1 MKRLLL
7 IIVAS
12 FGLLVPALAAAHP
25 LGNFTVNTYVRVEA
39 SGTDLYVRYI
49 VDRAEIPTL
58 REQDR
63 VRAAGGLDGYAVAQA
78 RDLGHGITLSIEGR
92 RVELA
97 AVSQQAT
104 EAPGAAGLN
113 TLRLAVWYRAA
124 VTARGGS
131 VIVRDGNFGGR
142 IGWHEALVRTSAG
155 ASAGS
160 PSAVNDISDE
170 LRHYP
175 AGLLSSP
182 LDARQA
188 SFAWMPGDGP
198 ARIDGL
204 GAPEAPLAPKNIG
217 FVSGLVRHDLTV
229 GVVLLALLAAM
240 GWGALHALSPGHGK
254 SMIAAYLIGS
264 RGTARHALILS
275 GFVTVTHT
283 LSVIGLGLI
292 TLWASELILPE
303 TVFAWVNLAAALF
316 VVGIGLWV
324 VWLRVRSERRRRA
337 HERAHQHTH
346 DHRDDGH
353 GHGDHDHGH
362 HGHDHHDHDHG
373 DGAHGH
379 SHAPPAD
386 LSFKGLAAAG
396 ISAGLLPC
404 PSAMVLML
412 GAISLGHAAYGLVLV
427 MAFSVGLAGVL
438 AGIGLLFLYARRFMD
453 RLPLGGRIAQAIP
466 VASAVVIVGL
476 GIVLTTRAIPAVFS

>member
-1 MKRLLL
+1 VKRLLL
-7 IIVAS
+7 IIVAA

-39 SGTDLYVRYI
+39 SGSDLYVRYI

-78 RDLGHGITLSIEGR
+78 RDLGHGITLSVDGR
-92 RVELA
+92 RVELGV
-97 AVSQQAT
+97 VSQSAI
-104 EAPGAAGLN
+104 ESPGAAGLR

-131 VIVRDGNFGGR
+131 VSVRDGNFGGR

-155 ASAGS
+155 ATAGS
-160 PSAVNDISDE
+160 PSAVNDVSDE

-182 LDARQA
+182 LDERQA
-188 SFAWMPGDGP
+188 SFAWTPGDGP

-204 GAPEAPLAPKNIG
+204 GAPEAPLAAKDTG
-217 FVSGLVRHDLTV
+217 FVSGLLQHDPTV

-240 GWGALHALSPGHGK
+240 GWGAVHALSPGHGK

-316 VVGIGLWV
+316 VVCIGLWV
-324 VWLRVRSERRRRA
+324 VGLRVRGERRRRA
-337 HERAHQHTH
+337 HERAH
-346 DHRDDGH
+346 DHPDDGH
-353 GHGDHDHGH
+353 SHGHDDHDHGH

-438 AGIGLLFLYARRFMD
+438 AAIGLLFLYARRFMD

>member
-7 IIVAS
+7 IVVAS
-12 FGLLVPALAAAHP
+12 FGLLVPALAGAHP

-39 SGTDLYVRYI
+39 SGSALYVRYI

-78 RDLGHGITLSIEGR
+78 RDLVHGITLSVDAR
-92 RVELA
+92 RVQLA
-97 AVSQQAT
+97 AVSQQAV
-104 EAPGAAGLN
+104 ESPGAAGLQ
-113 TLRLAVWYRAA
+113 TLRLAVWYRAV

-131 VIVRDGNFGGR
+131 VSVRDGNFGGR

-155 ASAGS
+155 ASADS
-160 PSAVNDISDE
+160 PSAVNDVSDE

-182 LDARQA
+182 LDVRQA
-188 SFAWMPGDGP
+188 SFDWTPGDGP
-198 ARIDGL
+198 AQIDGL
-204 GAPEAPLAPKNIG
+204 GAPEAPPPAKNTG
-217 FVSGLVRHDLTV
+217 FVSGLVQHDPTV

-240 GWGALHALSPGHGK
+240 GWGAVHALSPGHGK

-264 RGTARHALILS
+264 RGSARHALILS

-324 VWLRVRSERRRRA
+324 VGLRVRSERRRRA
-337 HERAHQHTH
+337 HERAHHH
-346 DHRDDGH
+346 GHGHRDD

-373 DGAHGH
+373 HGAHGH

-412 GAISLGHAAYGLVLV
+412 GAISLGHAAFGLVLV
-427 MAFSVGLAGVL
+427 MAFSLGLAGVL
-438 AGIGLLFLYARRFMD
+438 AAVGLLFLYARRFMD

-476 GIVLTTRAIPAVFS
+476 GIVLTTRAIPALFS

>member
-78 RDLGHGITLSIEGR
+78 RDLGHGITLSIDGR

-124 VTARGGS
+124 VTARGGNVS
-131 VIVRDGNFGGR
+131 VRDGNFGGR

-160 PSAVNDISDE
+160 PSAVKDVSDE

-188 SFAWMPGDGP
+188 SFAWTPGDGP

-204 GAPEAPLAPKNIG
+204 GAPEAPLAPKDTG

-324 VWLRVRSERRRRA
+324 VGLRVRSERRRRA
-337 HERAHQHTH
+337 HERAHQHGH
-346 DHRDDGH
+346 GHRDD

-438 AGIGLLFLYARRFMD
+438 AAIGLLFLYARRFMD

-476 GIVLTTRAIPAVFS
+476 GIVLTTRAIPALFS